1 MQAPSQGIGTL
12 IVMLGGIMMRV
23 SGLELQPCVYH
34 FVQCLRVSKNWDLST
49 QDSRLRINR

>member
-23 SGLELQPCVYH
+23 SGLEFNPASITLSSVCGSARTGIYP
-34 FVQCLRVSKNWDLST
+34 LRT
-49 QDSRLRINR
+49 QD